1 VITKPIKIISRVTRP
16 ASSGVSEKDD
26 KRQKTPLKRDVTPLK
41 IPQKKIIIVKNQFK
55 STSVAA
61 NSKKENAIL
70 SPAASSRQTTTR
82 NSILH

>member
-1 VITKPIKIISRVTRP
+1 VITKPIKIISRGARP
-16 ASSGVSEKDD
+16 ASSGVSEKED

-41 IPQKKIIIVKNQFK
+41 IPHKKIIIVKNQFK
-55 STSVAA
+55 PTSAAA
-61 NSKKENAIL
+61 NSKKENALL